1 MISRL
6 LLSCTFVAFAVP
18 ALASDRGMLDALI
31 AQHAQAHGVPE
42 ALVHRVVKRESGYNP
57 RASSRGNLGLMQI
70 RYATARGM
78 GYTGPASGLLDANT
92 NLTYA
97 VPYLAN
103 AYRVAGGN
111 PDRAV
116 SLYAGGYYY
125 VAKRKGLLGQLRT
138 GATTTAPE
146 PATTT
151 AATEGPSLS
160 SWLSNVFTPAAPA
173 AEQAGF
179 GYAAQ

>member
-6 LLSCTFVAFAVP
+6 VLSCALVGLSLPAVAFER
-18 ALASDRGMLDALI
+18 SDLNVLVS
-31 AQHAQAHGVPE
+31 QHAKTYGVPE
-42 ALVHRVVKRESGYNP
+42 ALIHRIIKRESGYNP
-57 RASSRGNLGLMQI
+57 RAARAGNLGLMQI

-111 PDRAV
+111 ADRAV
-116 SLYAGGYYY
+116 SLYSRGYYY
-125 VAKRKGLLGQLRT
+125 EAKRKGILAQLQT
-138 GATTTAPE
+138 GRV
-146 PATTT
+146 
-151 AATEGPSLS
+151 LS
-160 SWLSNVFTPAAPA
+160 
-173 AEQAGF
+173 AEALPTVDQTGSVPH
-179 GYAAQ
+179 

>member
-1 MISRL
+1 MRMISRVVL
-6 LLSCTFVAFAVP
+6 GC
-18 ALASDRGMLDALI
+18 ALAAFVLPAAASEKDAIDALVT
-31 AQHAQAHGVPE
+31 QHAQVHGVPE
-42 ALVHRVVKRESGYNP
+42 ALVHRVIRRESGYNP

-70 RYATARGM
+70 RYDTARGM

-111 PDRAV
+111 ADRAV

-125 VAKRKGLLGQLRT
+125 VAKRRGMLAQLRT
-138 GATTTAPE
+138 ARSQPIAATTGSVASAL
-146 PATTT
+146 PASPKLTW
-151 AATEGPSLS
+151 AASR
-160 SWLSNVFTPAAPA
+160 
-173 AEQAGF
+173 
-179 GYAAQ
+179 

>member
-6 LLSCTFVAFAVP
+6 VAGCVFAACALP
-18 ALASDRGMLDALI
+18 AAASEQSDIDALV
-31 AQHAQAHGVPE
+31 AQHARVHGVPE
-42 ALVHRVVKRESGYNP
+42 ALVHRIIRRESGYNP
-57 RASSRGNLGLMQI
+57 RASHRGNLGLMQI

-111 PDRAV
+111 ADRAV

-125 VAKRKGLLGQLRT
+125 VAKRKGMLGQLRT
-138 GATTTAPE
+138 AYSA
-146 PATTT
+146 
-151 AATEGPSLS
+151 SD
-160 SWLSNVFTPAAPA
+160 
-173 AEQAGF
+173 AEQTGSIRLKSAG
-179 GYAAQ
+179 AE

>member
-6 LLSCTFVAFAVP
+6 ALACVAAVCAVP
-18 ALASDRGMLDALI
+18 AVAADRATIDALVV
-31 AQHAQAHGVPE
+31 QHARVHGVPE
-42 ALVHRVVKRESGYNP
+42 ALVHRVIRRESGYNP

-78 GYTGPASGLLDANT
+78 GYAGPASGLLDANT

-125 VAKRKGLLGQLRT
+125 EAKRKGLLRALRT
-138 GATTTAPE
+138 GASDPMSTGSVAPSR
-146 PATTT
+146 A
-151 AATEGPSLS
+151 S
-160 SWLSNVFTPAAPA
+160 VFTLASP
-173 AEQAGF
+173 Q
-179 GYAAQ
+179 